1 MNAPPPGDREE
12 AARAR
17 RDRWA
22 LRLFLGACALL
33 LGAYAVADAHGIVP
47 RELSVRW
54 RTQQRG
60 RLNLDGRY
68 TEFDPDLCLGIAI
81 GDTRYRFNYASYHA
95 IVTRPLFGVRRW
107 VIPEEVRYE
116 GDVFTVT
123 ITLGDKYPRVPPRA
137 VMNTPIFHPN
147 ICSNGAICV
156 ACLRRS
162 WNQTVTIHQLLEEI
176 VHALRHPNPDD
187 ELSLEAAN
195 MMKSDP
201 KKFELVVREQVAK
214 NRAQRGV

>member
-123 ITLGDKYPRVPPRA
+123 ALDPFALLNAPDAETVSLPPTLRHTNGAEALAGKTLRTLTLRLPDGTARDFPSARGFDEATLRRTLGLPPDTSPTE
-137 VMNTPIFHPN
+137 TPTP
-147 ICSNGAICV
+147 
-156 ACLRRS
+156 
-162 WNQTVTIHQLLEEI
+162 
-176 VHALRHPNPDD
+176 
-187 ELSLEAAN
+187 
-195 MMKSDP
+195 
-201 KKFELVVREQVAK
+201 
-214 NRAQRGV
+214 